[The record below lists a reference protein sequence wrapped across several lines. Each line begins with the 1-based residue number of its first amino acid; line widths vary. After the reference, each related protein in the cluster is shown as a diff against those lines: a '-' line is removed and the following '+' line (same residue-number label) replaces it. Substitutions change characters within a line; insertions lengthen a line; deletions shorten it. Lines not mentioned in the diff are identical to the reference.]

1 MQAISA
7 PRELR
12 GFGAKWP
19 AGMEW
24 SLSHSIQ
31 DSRDLQ
37 TRDVLTN
44 SPKQLS
50 KANLSLPLARQ
61 KLFVN
66 LEAQYTG
73 ERRTITGTELGGFL
87 LVNAT
92 LLTKKLNK
100 DFDFS
105 ASLYNLL
112 NKQYS
117 ESGGTEHVQA
127 SIPQDGR
134 SFRVKLVYR
143 RHFGDN

>member
-1 MQAISA
+1 
-7 PRELR
+7 
-12 GFGAKWP
+12 
-19 AGMEW
+19 
-24 SLSHSIQ
+24 
-31 DSRDLQ
+31 
-37 TRDVLTN
+37 
-44 SPKQLS
+44 
-50 KANLSLPLARQ
+50 
-61 KLFVN
+61 
-66 LEAQYTG
+66 
-73 ERRTITGTELGGFL
+73 
-87 LVNAT
+87 VNAT
-92 LLTKKLNK
+92 LLAKKLNK